1 MVALPRLCA
10 AIVILVL
17 LSAFFSAS
25 ELALTSTSR
34 LHLEVLAQQY
44 RFLKKSV
51 EWALADRNKVLS
63 AILIGDNLV
72 NIAASAT
79 ATALALTIW
88 STRGV
93 FYAVAAM
100 TVLII
105 LFGEVL
111 PKCIAIAKG
120 EALLVIVLPFIRI
133 FSRIVC
139 PLIWLMNQ
147 AANFTGRVT
156 GLDLSVSDSFTTKEE
171 IDQVLKIGE
180 ETGVL
185 EESERE
191 MIDSVISF
199 DETRVSEIMVP
210 RTSMHILD
218 AASKVD
224 EALLFI
230 QNMGNSRVP
239 VFSGTADNIIG
250 IVLIKDLLFASA
262 QGKND
267 DPVTKVMRKPLFV
280 PETMRVSQL
289 LKLMQNARMHMAVVV
304 DEYGGTAGLVTLED
318 LLEEIVGEIRDE
330 YDEDDSRVI
339 LLPDGLFKLA
349 AGISL
354 EDLNDAI
361 GSNFQSEDVD
371 SLGGFL
377 LEKFGDFPRVGDSIV
392 IDNWTFQISSMGEH
406 RILDVVARKK
416 DGAAKDV

>member
-1 MVALPRLCA
+1 M
-10 AIVILVL
+10 
-17 LSAFFSAS
+17 
-25 ELALTSTSR
+25 
-34 LHLEVLAQQY
+34 LAQQY
-44 RFLKKSV
+44 RFLEKSV
-51 EWALADRNKVLS
+51 EWVLADRNKALS

-72 NIAASAT
+72 NIASSAT
-79 ATALALTIW
+79 ATALALAIW
-88 STRGV
+88 NTRGV
-93 FYAVAAM
+93 FYAVAVM

-105 LFGEVL
+105 VFGEVL

-120 EALLVIVLPFIRI
+120 EALLVIALPVIRI
-133 FSRIVC
+133 FSRIVS
-139 PLIWLMNQ
+139 PLIWLMNR
-147 AANFTGRVT
+147 AAHCTGRLT
-156 GLDLSVSDSFTTKEE
+156 GLDLSMKDSFTTKEE

-218 AASKVD
+218 SNSTVG

-250 IVLIKDLLFASA
+250 IVLVKDLLFASA
-262 QGKND
+262 QGRND
-267 DPVTKVMRKPLFV
+267 DPVTAAMRKPLFV

-289 LKLMQNARMHMAVVV
+289 LKLMQSARMHMAVVV
-304 DEYGGTAGLVTLED
+304 DEYGGTAGLATLED

-330 YDEDDSRVI
+330 YDADEAPVTT
-339 LLPDGLFKLA
+339 LPDGSFKLL

-354 EDLNDAI
+354 EEVNEALH
-361 GSNFQSEDVD
+361 SNFESDDVD

-377 LEKFGDFPRVGDSIV
+377 LEKFGDFPQLGDSIV
-392 IDNWTFQISSMGEH
+392 IDDWTFQISGMGEH
-406 RILDVVARKK
+406 RIIDVTVRRLSHAEKNY
-416 DGAAKDV
+416 GNAKNG